1 MFVCPWKSTTT
12 EFRSWP
18 IQPLQEDA
26 SYPPVPPW
34 SPSTRSTMATATTP
48 IRKKRNYKGLNL
60 DVSQPPPSPQPEPL
74 PIPIASRAAPSPA
87 NAKGASAAGGAKK
100 RPPGL
105 TLGSKGPAKK
115 APAPQHDDG
124 MLTLP
129 GPSSAQGTGSASP
142 FRSNYQSTLTQQ
154 LEALS
159 LGQVALKA
167 EDLREV
173 GDLGSGNGGSV
184 KKVLHVPTGTLMA
197 KKVRRYSSVFG
208 LRNATSCCLLLVASK
223 LPVYFIRGD
232 TATASNRPFMGPVLI
247 LPTHVQG
254 DISALSSFI
263 ESCAACTD

>member
-1 MFVCPWKSTTT
+1 MASTA
-12 EFRSWP
+12 P
-18 IQPLQEDA
+18 
-26 SYPPVPPW
+26 
-34 SPSTRSTMATATTP
+34 ATS
-48 IRKKRNYKGLNL
+48 IRKKRNFKGLGV
-60 DVSQPPPSPQPEPL
+60 DISRPPPSPQPEPL

-105 TLGSKGPAKK
+105 TLGTKGPAKG

-129 GPSSAQGTGSASP
+129 APSSAQGTGSASP

-197 KKVRRYSSVFG
+197 KKVRRFSSGFG
-208 LRNATSCCLLLVASK
+208 SRRAIVPLLSK
-223 LPVYFIRGD
+223 LQSYFIQGRHCHGKQPPLRGIG
-232 TATASNRPFMGPVLI
+232 TCVNCSRLK
-247 LPTHVQG
+247 
-254 DISALSSFI
+254 
-263 ESCAACTD
+263 

>member
-1 MFVCPWKSTTT
+1 
-12 EFRSWP
+12 
-18 IQPLQEDA
+18 
-26 SYPPVPPW
+26 
-34 SPSTRSTMATATTP
+34 MATPAAP

-87 NAKGASAAGGAKK
+87 NAKGASGAGGAKK

-105 TLGSKGPAKK
+105 TLGSKGPAKG

-124 MLTLP
+124 MLTIP
-129 GPSSAQGTGSASP
+129 GPSSSQGADSASP

-184 KKVLHVPTGTLMA
+184 KKVLHIPTGTIMA
-197 KKVRRYSSVFG
+197 KKVRRIPRICVGHRCCSVAFETARVFHVEMT
-208 LRNATSCCLLLVASK
+208 LPRQEATLAGS
-223 LPVYFIRGD
+223 
-232 TATASNRPFMGPVLI
+232 VL
-247 LPTHVQG
+247 
-254 DISALSSFI
+254 A
-263 ESCAACTD
+263 